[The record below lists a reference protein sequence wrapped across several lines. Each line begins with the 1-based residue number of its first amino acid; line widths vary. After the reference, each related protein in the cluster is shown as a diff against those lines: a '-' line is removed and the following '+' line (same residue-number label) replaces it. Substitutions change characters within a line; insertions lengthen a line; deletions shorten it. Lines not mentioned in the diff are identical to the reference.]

1 MDELMNERT
10 FEVRKLNRYKTR
22 WACLVFEPGDT
33 ERSWQTGCD
42 YGRKFSSKKKAEKF
56 GEHVLQLL
64 SNQKEQQRTPTK
76 LYLFLIVRRQT
87 NMKHL
92 LSGSEKIIT

>member
-1 MDELMNERT
+1 MQTIATGSCSTFFSVNKYSDELMNERT

-42 YGRKFSSKKKAEKF
+42 FGRKFSSKKKAEKF

-64 SNQKEQQRTPTK
+64 SNQKEQ
-76 LYLFLIVRRQT
+76 
-87 NMKHL
+87 
-92 LSGSEKIIT
+92 

>member
-1 MDELMNERT
+1 MTLMKGRRMNERT

-56 GEHVLQLL
+56 GERVLQLL
-64 SNQKEQQRTPTK
+64 SNQKEQQ
-76 LYLFLIVRRQT
+76 
-87 NMKHL
+87 
-92 LSGSEKIIT
+92 